1 MWNNAPLRNLPLTE
15 RLPVSPTLLLI
26 FYCLAIAGF
35 SLVGGLLPNWIQMTH
50 TRTQLVMSLVSGLM
64 LGVAFYHLLPHS
76 VALLGGAGGVD
87 TSVWWLMIGLI
98 GMLLLLRVFHFHQHD
113 FSHEQLGQ
121 HDHPHHDSDSHAA
134 AHAASPAT
142 AHAHNHSHEHEHA
155 HAASA
160 SHGASHS
167 AGHSAGHASPV
178 HGLSWVGLALGLAVH
193 TLIDGVALGA
203 IMHAGSHTSGMIGI
217 GVFLAILL
225 HKPLDAMSIVTVMQ
239 AGGWSKGARAITN
252 LVFALMCPLGA
263 MLFYFGVGVADGG
276 DHLVAVALAFSAG
289 AFICIALSDLLPEV
303 HFHSHDRGKLTL
315 AFLLGIAVAYA
326 IGSVEPAGIHVGLH

>member
-15 RLPVSPTLLLI
+15 RLPVSPTVLLV

-76 VALLGGAGGVD
+76 VALMGGTGGVD
-87 TSVWWLMIGLI
+87 TTVWWLMIGLI

-113 FSHEQLGQ
+113 FSHEQREQ
-121 HDHPHHDSDSHAA
+121 HDHPQ
-134 AHAASPAT
+134 T
-142 AHAHNHSHEHEHA
+142 
-155 HAASA
+155 A
-160 SHGASHS
+160 SHGH
-167 AGHSAGHASPV
+167 AGHAHDGHGHATHHTHDHSHDHAHGINTVPVSPV
-178 HGLSWVGLALGLAVH
+178 HGLSWMGLALGLAVH

-203 IMHAGSHTSGMIGI
+203 IMHAGNHTSGLIGI

-239 AGGWSKGARAITN
+239 AGGWSRGARATTN

-263 MLFYFGVGVADGG
+263 MLFYFGVGVTDGG

-326 IGSVEPAGIHVGLH
+326 IGSVEPAGIHPVLH